1 MKVSHRYFV
10 FFRKFTHFWKAR
22 KFFIV
27 YRLISKYLFM
37 FCHCL
42 NLGVTKPLFVNKK
55 GLKVSAK
62 NYRKHLQKELFP
74 AINKI
79 YPRKDWIFIQD
90 GATPH
95 TINLIQDFLKETIP
109 WRYIKKDQWP
119 PKSPDNNPLD
129 YYFWNKVKTKVY
141 EDRLNTP
148 FESEEEMISKIKSV
162 WKEYASNLVEIRKS
176 MKEFSSR
183 LLAVNESNGYSI

>member
-1 MKVSHRYFV
+1 
-10 FFRKFTHFWKAR
+10 
-22 KFFIV
+22 
-27 YRLISKYLFM
+27 M

-109 WRYIKKDQWP
+109 
-119 PKSPDNNPLD
+119 
-129 YYFWNKVKTKVY
+129 
-141 EDRLNTP
+141 
-148 FESEEEMISKIKSV
+148 
-162 WKEYASNLVEIRKS
+162 
-176 MKEFSSR
+176 
-183 LLAVNESNGYSI
+183 